1 MHGALLL
8 GLVSGLVAS
17 RLPGL
22 VRERKKLTHV
32 SLLKQVQALSWQE
45 SRSAKTL
52 DLYLKMISV
61 YIHMI
66 SRLASHD
73 LVQLVL
79 VLLWPSL
86 LARSSDY
93 KQKSNIRNSNLSDHT
108 PRVLTKGMAVL
119 QYKLST
125 YRYPWS
131 GSQTHP
137 SPFHCGRL
145 LEQVFPVFETFSH
158 FSCDAEKHWWKVKL
172 LPFSLPSNLRLNI
185 NDNSAVAA
193 KNRHS
198 DQCKLD
204 GKYSAESNI
213 VNMI

>member
-1 MHGALLL
+1 MHLGDGRGETLHLIKKLLKDKSDGVVHGALLL

-79 VLLWPSL
+79 VLL
-86 LARSSDY
+86 
-93 KQKSNIRNSNLSDHT
+93 
-108 PRVLTKGMAVL
+108 
-119 QYKLST
+119 
-125 YRYPWS
+125 
-131 GSQTHP
+131 
-137 SPFHCGRL
+137 
-145 LEQVFPVFETFSH
+145 
-158 FSCDAEKHWWKVKL
+158 
-172 LPFSLPSNLRLNI
+172 
-185 NDNSAVAA
+185 
-193 KNRHS
+193 
-198 DQCKLD
+198 
-204 GKYSAESNI
+204 
-213 VNMI
+213 